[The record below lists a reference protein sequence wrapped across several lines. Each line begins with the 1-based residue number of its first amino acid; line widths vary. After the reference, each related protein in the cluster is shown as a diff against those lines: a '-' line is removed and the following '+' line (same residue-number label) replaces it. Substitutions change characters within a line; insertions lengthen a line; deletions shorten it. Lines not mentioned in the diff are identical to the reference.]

1 MEKKK
6 IDVQENIIDTEN
18 FLPDE
23 KSDSGKITYKASGYE
38 KSARKEKAAEP
49 SLVADI
55 DDDFLGKKIIQKKH
69 KRRITIGF
77 VMCVLM
83 LIGVG
88 TIITGGVKAVTKIF
102 DNTAEK
108 EAYNAML
115 ATLVISDP
123 LPFESPDQADQ
134 DWLLSSSVWA
144 AVMNEDM
151 EKYEKN
157 DFGET
162 YLPAV
167 EVDKYYTRVFGTQYP
182 LTHRAFS
189 DQEIEFQYD
198 EAKQAYIIPVTN
210 FPSGFTPAVEKIK
223 TGSGEKIVTVGYIS
237 PSTSWTDVE
246 NSSVSKYVDYIFQK
260 QGQNYCLV
268 AVRESEMKVE
278 VAASSSQAQ

>member
-6 IDVQENIIDTEN
+6 IDIQENIIDTEN

-23 KSDSGKITYKASGYE
+23 KSDSGKITYRASGYE
-38 KSARKEKAAEP
+38 KSSRKEKTEAEPAAE
-49 SLVADI
+49 I
-55 DDDFLGKKIIQKKH
+55 ETDFFDNKRLNKKH
-69 KRRITIGF
+69 KRRICVGL

-83 LIGVG
+83 LIGIG
-88 TIITGGVKAVTKIF
+88 TIVSGSIKITAKIF

-123 LPFESPDQADQ
+123 LPFESPDQADG

-151 EKYEKN
+151 EQYEKN

-167 EVDKYYTRVFGTQYP
+167 EVDKYYAKVFGTQYT
-182 LTHRAFS
+182 LTHRTFA

-198 EAKQAYIIPVTN
+198 EAKQAYIIPVTS

-223 TGSGEKIVTVGYIS
+223 KGNGEKIVTVGYIS
-237 PSTSWTDVE
+237 PSTSWTDTE
-246 NSSVSKYVDYIFQK
+246 SGSVSKYVDYIFQK
-260 QGQNYCLV
+260 QGHNYYLV

>member
-1 MEKKK
+1 MDKKK
-6 IDVQENIIDTEN
+6 IDIQENIIDTEN
-18 FLPDE
+18 FLPEE
-23 KSDSGKITYKASGYE
+23 KSEPVKITYKASAEE
-38 KSARKEKAAEP
+38 KNVRKDRAE
-49 SLVADI
+49 DI
-55 DDDFLGKKIIQKKH
+55 GSKEFEQEDFFDKKRIQKKH
-69 KRRITIGF
+69 KRRIGIGF

-83 LIGVG
+83 LIGIG
-88 TIITGGVKAVTKIF
+88 TIISGGVKITTKIF

-108 EAYNAML
+108 EAYNALL

-151 EKYEKN
+151 DQYEKN

-167 EVDKYYTRVFGTQYP
+167 EVDKYYAKVFGTQYT
-182 LTHRAFS
+182 LTHRTFA

-198 EAKQAYIIPVTN
+198 EEKQAYIIPVTS
-210 FPSGFTPAVEKIK
+210 FPSGFTPEVEKIK
-223 TGSGEKIVTVGYIS
+223 TGSGEKVVTVGYIS
-237 PSTSWTDVE
+237 PSTSWTDTE
-246 NSSVSKYVDYIFQK
+246 AGAISKYVDYIFQK
-260 QGQNYCLV
+260 QGQSYYLV

-278 VAASSSQAQ
+278 IIADSQAQ

>member
-6 IDVQENIIDTEN
+6 IDIQENIIDTEN

-23 KSDSGKITYKASGYE
+23 KSDSGKITYRASGYE
-38 KSARKEKAAEP
+38 KSSRHEKAEAEP
-49 SLVADI
+49 AAQVEE
-55 DDDFLGKKIIQKKH
+55 DFFDKKRLNKKH
-69 KRRITIGF
+69 KRRIGVGF

-83 LIGVG
+83 LIGIG
-88 TIITGGVKAVTKIF
+88 TIVSGGVKIAAKIF

-123 LPFESPDQADQ
+123 LPFESPDQADG

-151 EKYEKN
+151 EQYEKN

-167 EVDKYYTRVFGTQYP
+167 EVDKYYAKVFGTQYA
-182 LTHRAFS
+182 LTHRTFA

-198 EAKQAYIIPVTN
+198 EAKQAYIIPVTS

-223 TGSGEKIVTVGYIS
+223 KGSGEKIVTVGYIS
-237 PSTSWTDVE
+237 PSTSWTDTE
-246 NSSVSKYVDYIFQK
+246 SGSVSKYVDYIFQK
-260 QGQNYCLV
+260 QGQNYYLV

>member
-6 IDVQENIIDTEN
+6 IDIQENIIDTEN
-18 FLPDE
+18 FIPDE
-23 KSDSGKITYKASGYE
+23 KSDSGKITYRASGYE
-38 KSARKEKAAEP
+38 KTSGKEKSETESASE
-49 SLVADI
+49 
-55 DDDFLGKKIIQKKH
+55 DFFNKKRMNKKH
-69 KRRITIGF
+69 KRRIGVGF

-83 LIGVG
+83 LIGIG
-88 TIITGGVKAVTKIF
+88 TIVSGGVKIATKIF

-123 LPFESPDQADQ
+123 LPFESPDQADG

-151 EKYEKN
+151 EQYEKN

-167 EVDKYYTRVFGTQYP
+167 EVDKYYAKVFGTQYA
-182 LTHRAFS
+182 LTHRTFS

-198 EAKQAYIIPVTN
+198 DAKQAYIIPVTS

-223 TGSGEKIVTVGYIS
+223 KSSGEKIVTVGYIS
-237 PSTSWTDVE
+237 PSTSWTDTE
-246 NSSVSKYVDYIFQK
+246 SGSVSKYVDYIFQK
-260 QGQNYCLV
+260 QGQNYYLV

-278 VAASSSQAQ
+278 IAATDSQAQ